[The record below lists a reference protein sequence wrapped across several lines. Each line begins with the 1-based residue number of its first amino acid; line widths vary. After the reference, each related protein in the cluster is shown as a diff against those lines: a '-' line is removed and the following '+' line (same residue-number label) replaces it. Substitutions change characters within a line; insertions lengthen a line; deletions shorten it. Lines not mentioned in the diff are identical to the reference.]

1 MTDDDKFGLSRRKV
15 LGSIGTIGIAAGGIG
30 ASTWAGY
37 TDDEV
42 KQLSTHAGSLDLRIS
57 DDGESNWRNGPVP
70 VELAEIS
77 PGDTVRDREYLKNVG
92 QTDGACLGLQI
103 SNVAS
108 DEGQSNYDNPNV
120 YNPDAETDTNKGN
133 GGELDDQ
140 IKIKGKI
147 TDEESGEV
155 LARFPWL
162 PFHHAQ
168 KGMVTILGE
177 DGVLL
182 EKDGGNKLCMDVKF
196 RFPHRKDNNE
206 AMKDSLSFDLD
217 LKLYQKCSI
226 VDTDTGFVKLSKRTN
241 KNAGYGTGG
250 ENFNGDE
257 SKSGYARARYGD
269 NSNSGAWEV
278 AVGNDDGVDDNGQY
292 QWTSGEKVPFKFVYD
307 GNSSKEMAFALD
319 GTEVSTT
326 LDNSPNGRIGLQGK
340 ADEATVEVHDASLFL
355 KGPKKLVTNIDFEA
369 SNDDASDGNSGGR
382 ALKYLVTNTKAS
394 QLADGFVLKGHVTVS
409 LQNDYPGGDEDV
421 ALDVVVE

>member
-15 LGSIGTIGIAAGGIG
+15 LGSIGTIGIAAGGIS

-57 DDGESNWRNGPVP
+57 DDGEGGWHNGPIP

-77 PGDTVRDREYLKNVG
+77 PGDTVGDTEYLKNAG

-108 DEGQSNYDNPNV
+108 DEGQSNYSNSNV
-120 YNPDAETDTNKGN
+120 YNPDAETDTKHSN

-140 IKIKGKI
+140 IEIKGTL
-147 TDEESGEV
+147 TDEESGDV
-155 LARFPWL
+155 LAHFPWL
-162 PFHHAQ
+162 PFHHAR
-168 KGMVTILGE
+168 KGMVTVLGD

-182 EKDGGNKLCMDVKF
+182 EKKGGNTLRMDVTF
-196 RFPHRKDNNE
+196 RFPHGKDNNE

-217 LKLYQKCSI
+217 LKLYQKCSV
-226 VDTDTGFVKLSKRTN
+226 VDTGTGFLKLPEN
-241 KNAGYGTGG
+241 
-250 ENFNGDE
+250 ENFNGDG
-257 SKSGYARARYGD
+257 SKTGYARARYGD
-269 NSNSGAWEV
+269 NMNTGAWEV
-278 AVGNDDGVDDNGQY
+278 AVGNDDNVDENGQY

-307 GNSSKEMAFALD
+307 GNSSKEMSFTLD
-319 GTEVSTT
+319 GTTVSTT

-340 ADEATVEVHDASLFL
+340 ADEATVQVHDASLFL
-355 KGPKKLVTNIDFEA
+355 KGPKKLVTNIDFGA
-369 SNDDASDGNSGGR
+369 SNDDASNGNAGGR
-382 ALKYLVTNTKAS
+382 ALKYLVANTKAG
-394 QLADGFVLKGHVTVS
+394 QLSDGFVLKGHVKVT

-421 ALDVVVE
+421 ALDVVLE